1 MKGIYILFR
10 KEKNF
15 TKEQRS
21 FYKTYPLFEK
31 NQYPIFERSFFMTK
45 QELIEYLHNSGK
57 MPDNYYYQVNGK
69 SAEENYIEIT
79 RKRRDKIKQ
88 QLKERQDKL
97 AAAAAQK
104 QLEASIEKQA
114 HKAIEKALDD
124 VFKDFLK

>member
-1 MKGIYILFR
+1 
-10 KEKNF
+10 
-15 TKEQRS
+15 
-21 FYKTYPLFEK
+21 
-31 NQYPIFERSFFMTK
+31 MTK